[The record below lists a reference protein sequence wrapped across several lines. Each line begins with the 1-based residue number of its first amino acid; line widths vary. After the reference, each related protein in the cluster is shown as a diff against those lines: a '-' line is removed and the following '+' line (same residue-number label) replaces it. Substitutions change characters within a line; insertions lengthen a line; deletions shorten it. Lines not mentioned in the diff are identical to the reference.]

1 MNNLISLCLRLATAL
16 MSKDDREWSQAMYA
30 ELNHVPDDDRLN
42 WSLGCVIAAMKR
54 RFESM
59 RAGNLQVSRGVL
71 LLELMVCFVPITFG
85 WWDSV
90 FGQSGVIGLNAAGI
104 QEYFLATP
112 LGRAILGMMVGGAVI
127 GLVGPIG
134 LFLSSRAVVTGT
146 GLRSRSLGVAMI
158 AGVTLYIVASL
169 LLRMIVGPGAYAATF
184 SFVVLIGALP
194 ALGIAHLMYLSR
206 AEPRA
211 V

>member
-1 MNNLISLCLRLATAL
+1 MSKLISLCLRLATAL
-16 MSKDDREWSQAMYA
+16 MSKDDREWSQAMHA
-30 ELNHVPDDDRLN
+30 ELDRVPDDDRLI
-42 WSLGCVIAAMKR
+42 WALGCVIAAIER
-54 RFESM
+54 RFDTM

-90 FGQSGVIGLNAAGI
+90 FGQAGVARLDPSVI
-104 QEYFLATP
+104 QQYFLATP
-112 LGRAILGMMVGGAVI
+112 LGRAILGMMIGGALI

-134 LFLSSRAVVTGT
+134 LFLSSRAVVTGA
-146 GLRSRSLGVAMI
+146 GLRSRRLGVAMI

-169 LLRMIVGPGAYAATF
+169 LLRLVAGPGAYAATF

-194 ALGIAHLMYLSR
+194 ALGIAHLMYFSR
-206 AEPRA
+206 AEPKA